1 MNVTRKL
8 CQLKPLFV
16 TKQNLRS
23 LYTTLVKNAYEGP
36 GKTTVSFIRK
46 EVGTRLLVSKHD
58 QNGFTFNTGA
68 KVIGPTVLFPRY
80 AISWNI
86 ETGKDITEEAL
97 SLFTVVEPK
106 PDVLIIGL
114 DDRYDFAY
122 HRNLKE
128 LTKKL
133 HITTEILSV
142 HYACTAFNFMN
153 EEGRNVVAAL
163 IPPMQ
168 SSISFKMLS
177 KTESKEQIT
186 DSGGT
191 VDNEKL
197 LEKK

>member
-1 MNVTRKL
+1 
-8 CQLKPLFV
+8 
-16 TKQNLRS
+16 
-23 LYTTLVKNAYEGP
+23 
-36 GKTTVSFIRK
+36 
-46 EVGTRLLVSKHD
+46 
-58 QNGFTFNTGA
+58 
-68 KVIGPTVLFPRY
+68 VLFPRY

-168 SSISFKMLS
+168 SSISFQMLS

>member
-1 MNVTRKL
+1 
-8 CQLKPLFV
+8 
-16 TKQNLRS
+16 
-23 LYTTLVKNAYEGP
+23 
-36 GKTTVSFIRK
+36 
-46 EVGTRLLVSKHD
+46 
-58 QNGFTFNTGA
+58 
-68 KVIGPTVLFPRY
+68 VIGPTVLFPRY

-168 SSISFKMLS
+168 SSISFQMLS